1 MAQEQAP
8 AQVLDA
14 VLRLALQHFQERR
27 WGEAEAVYRRALEMA
42 PAHADALNML
52 GIVCAERG
60 NPLLA
65 LKYIDEAIRVA
76 PLNAAYLTNRGELL
90 RRWGLADEGL
100 TFCRRAAELDPNSPE
115 ARNNLGLALPARA
128 RGRRRFRISTPPSS
142 CGPR

>member
-1 MAQEQAP
+1 MAQEQA

-14 VLRLALQHFQERR
+14 MLRLALQHFQQRR
-27 WGEAEAVYRRALEMA
+27 WAEAEAVYRRALEIA

-52 GIVCAERG
+52 GVVSAERG

-65 LKYIDEAIRVA
+65 LKYIDDALRIA

-100 TFCRRAAELDPNSPE
+100 TFCRR
-115 ARNNLGLALPARA
+115 
-128 RGRRRFRISTPPSS
+128 
-142 CGPR
+142 